1 VDHLA
6 VDGTTVPT
14 DPTLRYLAM
23 NKPMGVTTTMRDA
36 HAAST
41 VAELLPDG
49 PRVVPVGRLDRDS
62 EGLLLFTND
71 GDLAH
76 RLQHPSFGMEKEYL
90 VEVDGRLGRSVAGR
104 LTRGIDLEEGP
115 ARALRVGPVHQ
126 VGGRSAL
133 AVVMA
138 EGRKR
143 EVRRMFDAVG
153 HPVRRLVR
161 TRVGPV
167 RLGRLRPGE
176 VRPLTN
182 VEVMELYRMTGLRQA
197 NAGRATKRP
206 HR

>member
-1 VDHLA
+1 M
-6 VDGTTVPT
+6 VDGATVPT

-23 NKPMGVTTTMRDA
+23 NKPQGVTTTMRDA
-36 HAAST
+36 HATST
-41 VAELLPDG
+41 VAQLLPEG

-76 RLQHPSFGMEKEYL
+76 RLQHPSFEVEKEYL
-90 VEVDGRLGRSVAGR
+90 VEVDGRLGRSVAAR
-104 LTRGIDLEEGP
+104 LTRGIELEEGP
-115 ARALRVGPVHQ
+115 ARALRVGPIHQ
-126 VGGRSAL
+126 VGGRSAI
-133 AVVMA
+133 AVVLA

-161 TRVGPV
+161 TRLGPV

-182 VEVMELYRMTGLRQA
+182 VEVMELYRMTGLH
-197 NAGRATKRP
+197 RARPGATAKRP